1 MADINMMM
9 GTYKV
14 VAISVKTN
22 APDYPAQAS
31 AARSFV
37 IYKDKPALR
46 IATYKVQAL
55 TVSTVS
61 PDILGAASAF
71 REFVIYNDGP
81 KLYMTQYKTVAISVN
96 TLVPDK
102 LGIAQGM
109 RYAFI
114 VSSPL
119 ASVAAMRQVFI
130 INQAEVGPPA
140 LVKQVRQQTIQSSPQ
155 KPLDQVISAESV
167 KQVYQMDVQASDDM
181 PFLWSYTRVPQMR
194 ELVLQARPNV
204 VQSYDMSK
212 QVRALAVGR
221 FNYTIP
227 SDVWSKENVGQVVAL
242 VLQSIDI
249 PYQPTS
255 GEYVLQ
261 QTMQVLQASDPL
273 PMWTS
278 PAFIGQYIMLAT
290 TKRPVERLPR
300 SNVDA
305 ALVTTQAVTKRP
317 DEPLPYGDQY
327 VAEVVSQAV
336 QATEM
341 PEPFGT
347 IDAKQVYN
355 LAVVPSTMP
364 IKQGIIN
371 DAQLVTTVVQARV
384 EELPISRERVP
395 QVRTLVAGAA
405 VYPSPGS
412 MTRLEARQ
420 SRALVLQQA
429 VYLPPDFQSYEM
441 VPQLRVLFSTK
452 PPASLYP
459 DPAIVYE
466 QSRYARL
473 PQLTELVTQRLPL
486 ALPISRTRALQVRI
500 NAAQRT
506 TYPSPEDML
515 NSGMFALQAIEHVA
529 LVADYPS
536 TDVPASNVSVTQVM
550 EQLVLVA
557 DYPDAHLP
565 VNYAIIPQL
574 SEQVAR
580 VDFYPDPGDYKSPN
594 VVWQLSEQ
602 LTYESAYPDA
612 GTLHSPVLAL
622 QLAQAVSLTA
632 TYPDKDAPQSY
643 AQVSQLSQQAAFKA
657 TYPNKDA
664 PQSIARVNQVFQQVA
679 RRDLTMYQLPV
690 PPRRHR
696 VRIVCRF
703 VY

>member
-1 MADINMMM
+1 MAENITAVSYKLKAVTLN
-9 GTYKV
+9 GVPFEIYSAVYGGRTAVLFNEAPAILSHNFRAKV
-14 VAISVKTN
+14 VTAAEVPFEIYSAVYGARTAILFGE
-22 APDYPAQAS
+22 APAVYAYNYHVRVVTA
-31 AARSFV
+31 
-37 IYKDKPALR
+37 
-46 IATYKVQAL
+46 
-55 TVSTVS
+55 STVPYDMFS
-61 PDILGAASAF
+61 VVYGARTAVVFAAPPSGIYGA
-71 REFVIYNDGP
+71 RTAVIFN
-81 KLYMTQYKTVAISVN
+81 
-96 TLVPDK
+96 
-102 LGIAQGM
+102 
-109 RYAFI
+109 
-114 VSSPL
+114 
-119 ASVAAMRQVFI
+119 QV
-130 INQAEVGPPA
+130 EMGPPIH
-140 LVKQVRQQTIQSSPQ
+140 VPQVRVDAVQSRPV
-155 KPLDQVISAESV
+155 PPVDQVISAERVS
-167 KQVYQMDVQASDDM
+167 QATSMAIQKTDLYGF
-181 PFLWSYTRVPQMR
+181 PWSYTRVPQMR

-227 SDVWSKENVGQVVAL
+227 GDVWSKEDVGQVVAL

-278 PAFIGQYIMLAT
+278 PAFVRQNIMLAT

-347 IDAKQVYN
+347 IAAKQVYN

-371 DAQLVTTVVQARV
+371 DAQLVTTVLQARV
-384 EELPISRERVP
+384 DAPPISRERVP
-395 QVRTLVAGAA
+395 QVRTLVSGATE
-405 VYPSPGS
+405 YPSPGS

-452 PPASLYP
+452 PPASVYP
-459 DPAIVYE
+459 DPADVYE

-473 PQLTELVTQRLPL
+473 PQFTELVTQRLPL
-486 ALPISRTRALQVRI
+486 ALPISRTRVPQLRI

-536 TDVPASNVSVTQVM
+536 TDVPASNVSVTQVT

-574 SEQVAR
+574 SEQVAM
-580 VDFYPDPGDYKSPN
+580 VETYPDPGDYKSPN
-594 VVWQLSEQ
+594 AVWQLTEQ

-632 TYPDKDAPQSY
+632 NYPDKDAPQSY
-643 AQVSQLSQQAAFKA
+643 ARVSQLSQQAAFKA

-664 PQSIARVNQVFQQVA
+664 PQSIARVNQVFQHVA